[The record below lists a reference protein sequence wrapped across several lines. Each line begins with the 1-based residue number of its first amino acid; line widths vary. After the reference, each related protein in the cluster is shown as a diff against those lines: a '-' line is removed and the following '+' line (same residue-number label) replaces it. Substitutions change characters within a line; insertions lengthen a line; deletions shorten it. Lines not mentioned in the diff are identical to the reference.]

1 MKERKL
7 RRTPLIA
14 TALIVI
20 TVALSIV
27 IVEGGFGVLPP
38 NQIRELGRTILINT
52 YNPWNTT
59 LTSYSLNS
67 VSAIIWDYRGI
78 DTLIETT
85 VLFASVVGLSI
96 IFQGIKPKPLGA
108 GKGMSIIA
116 KTTVKL
122 VILLT
127 VAASLSIAVHGHI
140 TPGGGFQ
147 GGSILAIIASL
158 TIVAYSIG
166 VIFRSGVSLDVLLK
180 IRYLALLTLL
190 LTAIT
195 PIVLGLVLNTR
206 AYVLQNMAKED
217 SVVSMPATFLNT
229 PLAGSIFFFNL
240 IEYIVVSTSIVFIIV
255 LFTLSSKILG
265 SKGE

>member
-78 DTLIETT
+78 
-85 VLFASVVGLSI
+85 
-96 IFQGIKPKPLGA
+96 
-108 GKGMSIIA
+108 
-116 KTTVKL
+116 
-122 VILLT
+122 
-127 VAASLSIAVHGHI
+127 
-140 TPGGGFQ
+140 
-147 GGSILAIIASL
+147 
-158 TIVAYSIG
+158 
-166 VIFRSGVSLDVLLK
+166 
-180 IRYLALLTLL
+180 
-190 LTAIT
+190 
-195 PIVLGLVLNTR
+195 
-206 AYVLQNMAKED
+206 
-217 SVVSMPATFLNT
+217 
-229 PLAGSIFFFNL
+229 
-240 IEYIVVSTSIVFIIV
+240 
-255 LFTLSSKILG
+255 
-265 SKGE
+265 